1 MVENISGCT
10 NSPEKQELKLEQRA
24 EMLSLRILS

>member
-1 MVENISGCT
+1 MVENISGYT
-10 NSPEKQELKLEQRA
+10 NSPEKQELKLGQRA